1 MLLRRFGAAQ
11 LREERVMRITSLG
24 LALLGLLASPA
35 AAEAQQ
41 RVTAAALIKN
51 AANLLGHSLRLD
63 KLGCF
68 VADDDRLKCTTYTG
82 VYIVPSDVLPAPR
95 KAQIK
100 AHCGDILEF
109 EDEPFCLFDG
119 VFTPSSMERGR
130 GQVTDGD
137 RSVDGDVLILYS
149 PPIAL
154 TPHQ

>member
-1 MLLRRFGAAQ
+1 
-11 LREERVMRITSLG
+11 MRISGFGLG
-24 LALLGLLASPA
+24 LLGLLASPVVA
-35 AAEAQQ
+35 DAQQ
-41 RVTAAALIKN
+41 RVTAPVLIN
-51 AANLLGHSLRLD
+51 NVASLLGHTLRLD

-68 VADDDRLKCTTYTG
+68 VADDDKLKCTTYTG
-82 VYIVPSDVLPAPR
+82 VYIVPGDVVPASL
-95 KAQIK
+95 KTKIK
-100 AHCGDILEF
+100 ASCGDIIEF

-154 TPHQ
+154 TPHR